1 MGRTGTLSVIMAN
14 YNHSCFIGEALEA
27 ILSQSF
33 RPLEVIVVDD
43 GSTDDSVAI
52 IEQFAR
58 RDPIIRLVRND
69 RNRGAVFSQS
79 RALSMAS
86 GDYICGASADDR
98 ILPGFFEKSMSL
110 LARYPQAGLCCSYP
124 TALDD
129 RTGVVHEN
137 RLYWSDGPRYFSPD
151 ELAEAIQG
159 GYIAGHTS
167 IVKRSALLGVGGF
180 ISELRWHC
188 DWFAMQVIGFRYGI
202 CHVPEPLAAIRV
214 HSGSYSASGRRDWS
228 QQREVL
234 NLLLRLL
241 KSPDYR
247 DVLPYFV
254 QGSIMSHF
262 GDEIVRVVMSN
273 PEHWDMETLMLI
285 QEPLWS
291 WNTRLRQ
298 NQAARWQKSQ
308 QATLENR
315 VRTAFERGDA
325 AIAQGRYN
333 EALAIFA
340 ELVREFP
347 ALASGHTALADV
359 AVALR
364 KYQVALNALTTA
376 IKLTPNDSELHNR
389 LGATYYRAGQRD
401 RAEQAFQQALALDP
415 TNLNVHI
422 NLAEIARAQGHH
434 DEAAR
439 HYRQALEHHPDNVD
453 LWVASGRLAIEVND
467 PETARA
473 ALQRALALDPSRQDA
488 RRALETLEQP
498 TSALQNIG

>member
-1 MGRTGTLSVIMAN
+1 MGNRTLSVVIPN
-14 YNHSCFIGEALEA
+14 YNHAHYIEEALES

-43 GSTDDSVAI
+43 GSTDNSVTV
-52 IEQFAR
+52 IERFAR
-58 RDPIIRLVRND
+58 QAPIVRLLQNEQ
-69 RNRGAVFSQS
+69 NMGAVFSVS
-79 RALSMAS
+79 RALEHAS
-86 GDYICGASADDR
+86 GDCVCFQSADDKV
-98 ILPGFFEKSMSL
+98 LPGFFEKSMSL

-129 RTGVVHEN
+129 RTVIVHEN

-151 ELAEAIQG
+151 ELAEVIQG

-167 IVKRSALLGVGGF
+167 IVKRSALLEVGGL
-180 ISELRWHC
+180 IPELRWHC
-188 DWFAMQVIGFRYGI
+188 DWFAVLVVGFRHGI
-202 CHVPEPLAAIRV
+202 CYIPEPLATIRV
-214 HSGSYSASGRRDWS
+214 RSDSYSASGRRDWS
-228 QQREVL
+228 QQKEML
-234 NLLLRLL
+234 NYLLRLL

-254 QGSIMSHF
+254 RGSIMSHF
-262 GDEIVRVVMSN
+262 GDEIVRVVMSD

-291 WNTRLRQ
+291 WNTRLKQ
-298 NQAARWQKSQ
+298 NQSARWQKSQ
-308 QATLENR
+308 QAALENR
-315 VRTAFERGDA
+315 GRAAFERGDA

-347 ALASGHTALADV
+347 DLASGHTALADV

-376 IKLTPNDSELHNR
+376 IKLSPNDPELHNQ

-401 RAEQAFQQALALDP
+401 RAAQAFQQALALDP

-439 HYRQALEHHPDNVD
+439 YYRQALEHHPNDVD

-488 RRALETLEQP
+488 RRALETLGQP
-498 TSALQNIG
+498 ASVLSNIG